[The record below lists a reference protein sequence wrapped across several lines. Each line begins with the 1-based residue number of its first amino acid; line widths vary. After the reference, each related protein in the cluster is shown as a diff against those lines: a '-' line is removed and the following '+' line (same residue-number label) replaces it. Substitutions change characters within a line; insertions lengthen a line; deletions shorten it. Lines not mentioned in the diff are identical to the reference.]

1 MADDPKP
8 NTPNVDDEIGKAA
21 NEDVTA
27 PSNDDEFEDTEDL
40 DANDNANDNAED
52 VEE

>member
-8 NTPNVDDEIGKAA
+8 NTPNVDDEIGKAT

-27 PSNDDEFEDTEDL
+27 PTNEDEFEDTEDL
-40 DANDNANDNAED
+40 DENDNAAD

>member
-21 NEDVTA
+21 DEDVTA
-27 PSNDDEFEDTEDL
+27 PSKDDEFEDTEDL
-40 DANDNANDNAED
+40 EPSENAQD

>member
-1 MADDPKP
+1 MADDQNP
-8 NTPNVDDEIGKAA
+8 NKPNVDDEVGKAT

-27 PSNDDEFEDTEDL
+27 PSNEDEFEDTEDL
-40 DANDNANDNAED
+40 DENDNAED